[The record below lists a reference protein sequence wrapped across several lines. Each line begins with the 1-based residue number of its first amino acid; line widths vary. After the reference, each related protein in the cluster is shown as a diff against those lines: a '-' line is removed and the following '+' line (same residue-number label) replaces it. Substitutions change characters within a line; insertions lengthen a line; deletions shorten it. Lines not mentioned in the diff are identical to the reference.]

1 MHIPLIFGRSGLFE
15 FDGCA
20 EELLELNDARLDP
33 SVDANAPEI
42 ELENSDVLV
51 PPLIRLVTE
60 SVIEQA
66 LLDEEFDELEV
77 LGLLGTLDVAFVS

>member
-20 EELLELNDARLDP
+20 EELLELNDASP
-33 SVDANAPEI
+33 DANAPEI
-42 ELENSDVLV
+42 ELENSDVLAL
-51 PPLIRLVTE
+51 PLIRLLTE

-66 LLDEEFDELEV
+66 LFDAESDELEV